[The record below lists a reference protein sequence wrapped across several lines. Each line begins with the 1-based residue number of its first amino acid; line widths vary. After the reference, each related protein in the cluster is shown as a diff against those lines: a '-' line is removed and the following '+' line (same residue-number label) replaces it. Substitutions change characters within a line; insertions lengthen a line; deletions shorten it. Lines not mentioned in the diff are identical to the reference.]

1 MQQECLNNSM
11 ENGINTINVWGDSI
25 LKGAVTGY
33 SSNRFDV
40 LDSENSLALAS
51 AKLGFTLV
59 NKSVFGNIIS
69 KAQRTLGRDMDKGV
83 TCDLGIIE
91 SGGNDCDCDWTAV
104 SADPAAAH
112 APRTPLPDFL
122 RMMDEMVQTLRAHAI
137 TPLLMTMPP
146 LVLDR
151 WFACIKNE
159 QNEANIRSFLHDDT
173 FRLYSVHE
181 LYSDNIVKYAV
192 THHVQFV
199 DMRMALLERDDYR
212 SLMCGDGIHPN
223 KEGYAYMAEVWERE
237 LPKVKKEF

>member
-1 MQQECLNNSM
+1 M
-11 ENGINTINVWGDSI
+11 ENSINSVTVWGDSI

-40 LDSENSLALAS
+40 LDDKNSLYLAS
-51 AKLGFTLV
+51 QRLGFSLT
-59 NKSVFGNIIS
+59 NKSVFGNIIN
-69 KAQRTLGRDMDKGV
+69 KAQRTLNRDMERGL

-91 SGGNDCDCDWTAV
+91 SGGNDCDYDWTQI
-104 SADPAAAH
+104 SENPDSPH
-112 APRTPLPDFL
+112 TPRNTLPEFL
-122 RMMDEMVQTLRAHAI
+122 RMMDEMVRTLRSHKI

-151 WFACIKNE
+151 WYATITNG
-159 QNEANIRSFLHDDT
+159 QNEANIRKFLHNDT

-181 LYSDNIVKYAV
+181 LYSLNIVKYAA

-199 DMRMALLERDDYR
+199 DMRMALLEAPDYR

-223 KEGYAYMAEVWERE
+223 IEGYAYMASVWERE
-237 LPKVKKEF
+237 LPKVKKEY